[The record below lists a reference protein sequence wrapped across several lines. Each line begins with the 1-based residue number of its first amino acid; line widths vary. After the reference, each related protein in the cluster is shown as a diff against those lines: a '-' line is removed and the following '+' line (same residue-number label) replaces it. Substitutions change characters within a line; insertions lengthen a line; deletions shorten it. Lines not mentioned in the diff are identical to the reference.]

1 MSIGCDKEKT
11 MSVLLITY
19 DFTKIDP
26 KLDRVPTL
34 VQEYKHVKL
43 CEGSYAIETFE
54 KTRTIF
60 NKIMPYLNHSAHL
73 FIVTLVKPFSG
84 PVLEHVSE
92 WLSKHLPED

>member
-1 MSIGCDKEKT
+1 

-19 DFTKIDP
+19 DVSKVDP
-26 KLDRVPTL
+26 KVDRVPDL
-34 VQEYKHVKL
+34 VKGYKHVKL

-60 NKIMPYLNHSAHL
+60 NKIMPYLTNSAHL
-73 FIVTLVKPFSG
+73 FVVTVVKPFSG
-84 PVLEHVSE
+84 PGAQHVSE

>member
-1 MSIGCDKEKT
+1 MNDEKEII

-19 DFTKIDP
+19 DNSGMKLSLDP
-26 KLDRVPTL
+26 VLNL
-34 VQEYKHVKL
+34 IQEYKHVQL
-43 CEGSYAIETFE
+43 SDNSYAIETDE

-60 NKIMPYLNHSAHL
+60 KKIMPFVTKSAHL
-73 FIVTLVKPFSG
+73 LVVTLVKPFSG

>member
-1 MSIGCDKEKT
+1 

-19 DFTKIDP
+19 DFTKVDP
-26 KLDRVPTL
+26 KSDRVPDI
-34 VQEYKHVKL
+34 VQKYKHVKL

-60 NKIMPYLNHSAHL
+60 NKIMPHLSDSARL
-73 FIVTLVKPFSG
+73 FVVTLVKPFTG
-84 PVLEHVSE
+84 PVMERVSE